1 MLPNDS
7 ALKAFLLMAT
17 EAVIRG
23 AMALLEGKGVDEALA
38 RTQEELADARAKAK
52 FPGLT
57 KP

>member
-1 MLPNDS
+1 MLPDNG